1 MQHLTTIDAAFLQ
14 MESARTPMHV
24 GGLLT
29 FRLPDDAPADFLRTL
44 FANQRAQLPSTAPF
58 NQRLVP
64 KRLRK
69 LKPAWEEAHNIDID
83 YHLRHAALPY
93 PGGERELGVLVAR
106 LHSHPL
112 DLQRPPWEI
121 TLIEGLENRR
131 FAFFFKIHHSAVDG
145 MGALKLVRRWL
156 STDPT
161 RLDAPAL
168 WALPPVA
175 HDDAEAPAKTS
186 RAQAVRQSLRSTR
199 TQLRA
204 SGELVGSLRRM
215 VRRSDNPEGGI
226 ASAFATPK
234 TPLNVAITPQRRLA
248 TQLFELSRIKAISA
262 ATGTTVNDVA
272 LALIAGAVR
281 RYLQELNGL
290 PETALIASVPVGL
303 ARADGKPGN
312 AVAGF
317 VVPLET
323 QHDDPLARL
332 RVVRAVTQRTK
343 DQLKS
348 MSSEAL
354 GQFTLLGLSPLILG
368 QLGRVLS
375 HLPPIFNLVVSNV
388 VASKE
393 LLYLA
398 GAELEAMYPISVLF
412 DGYALNVT
420 IVGYHDRLAIGFTG
434 CRDALP
440 SLQRLAVYSIESL
453 EELEQAVG
461 TRPRVVAKTAS
472 AKRAT
477 PEPAAKKSAAKRP
490 AAKKAATKKPAAK
503 KKI

>member
-1 MQHLTTIDAAFLQ
+1 MQHLNPIDAAFLQ
-14 MESARTPMHV
+14 MESSRTPMHV

-29 FRLPDDAPADFLRTL
+29 FRLPDDAPPDFLRTL
-44 FANQRAQLPSTAPF
+44 FAHQRAQLPSTAPF

-69 LKPAWEEAHNIDID
+69 LAPAWETADNIDID

-112 DLQRPPWEI
+112 DLRRPPWEI

-131 FAFFFKIHHSAVDG
+131 FAFFFKVHHSAVDG

-156 STDPT
+156 SKNPDELDP
-161 RLDAPAL
+161 PAL
-168 WALPPVA
+168 WALPPQP
-175 HDDAEAPAKTS
+175 HDAADEADRKAAASAFRKTMS
-186 RAQAVRQSLRSTR
+186 SVR

-204 SGELVGSLRRM
+204 SGELAGALRRM
-215 VRRSDNPEGGI
+215 ARKRDNPEGGI
-226 ASAFATPK
+226 LSAFATPG

-248 TQLFELSRIKAISA
+248 TQLFELRRIKALSA
-262 ATGTTVNDVA
+262 ATGTTVNDVS

-281 RYLQELNGL
+281 HYLLELNGL
-290 PETALIASVPVGL
+290 PKTPLIASVPVGL
-303 ARADGKPGN
+303 PRADGKPGN

-348 MSSEAL
+348 MSPEAL

-375 HLPPIFNLVVSNV
+375 HLPPIFNFVVSNV

-393 LLYLA
+393 PLYLA

-420 IVGYHDRLAIGFTG
+420 IVGYHDKLALGFTG

-453 EELEQAVG
+453 EELERAAG
-461 TRPRVVAKTAS
+461 IAPPAKTKSTPAKTATRRS
-472 AKRAT
+472 SKPKNKTPPPKRR
-477 PEPAAKKSAAKRP
+477 KSPTRR
-490 AAKKAATKKPAAK
+490 TN
-503 KKI
+503 